1 MTTLAMPKA
10 HGDKPIKGLGAKWY
24 AASTAEALKDYTE
37 LAQRI
42 ASQLPEGSA
51 VLEVAPGPGYL
62 SIELAKL
69 GSYSITGL
77 DLSADFVKIAGRKA
91 AEAGVKVDFQQGSA
105 SSLPFP
111 KESFDFL
118 VCRAA
123 FKNFGNPVGA
133 LREMSRVLKPGGRG
147 LIIDLRRDA
156 SKEGIRHHVDRMGF
170 TGFNRMLNRQ
180 IFKLFLLKSAYTK
193 AELEEMLAQAQF
205 SSVRIEEEEIGL
217 EILLTK

>member
-1 MTTLAMPKA
+1 MTTLAMPKP
-10 HGDKPIKGLGAKWY
+10 HGDHPIKGLGAKWY

-42 ASQLPEGSA
+42 ASQLAEGSA

-69 GSYSITGL
+69 GSYAITGL
-77 DLSADFVKIAGRKA
+77 DLSPDFVKIAARKA
-91 AEAGVKVDFQQGSA
+91 AEAGVKVDFKQGSA

-123 FKNFGNPVGA
+123 FKNFGDPVGA
-133 LREMSRVLKPGGRG
+133 LQEMCRVLRPGGRG
-147 LIIDLRRDA
+147 LIVDLRRDA
-156 SKEGIRHHVDRMGF
+156 SKDGISRHVDRMGF
-170 TGFNRMLNRQ
+170 TGFNRVVNRQ
-180 IFKLFLLKSAYTK
+180 IFKLFLLRSAYTRV
-193 AELEEMLAQAQF
+193 ELERMVAQASF
-205 SSVRIEEEEIGL
+205 SSVQIVEEEIGL
-217 EILLTK
+217 EISLTK